1 MICICSIYFATD
13 QCEMVILIKHIELN
27 HLIITDGLE
36 NITIKEE
43 KDKGYYIQL
52 LTRIDQNI

>member
-1 MICICSIYFATD
+1 
-13 QCEMVILIKHIELN
+13 MVILIKHIELN

-43 KDKGYYIQL
+43 KDKGYYIEL